1 MHTKIQIN
9 AHSSTTVRT
18 YQVIQS
24 QHDFDYTR
32 FRIRRW
38 KCVQT
43 NLNARKYSFNR
54 FPIEDDVISVEWKTL
69 SSKSLPWIAVVVEGI
84 QLTILTVILYSEST
98 RMNKKL
104 LTDLLKV
111 PCKLQ
116 SEESATRYIS
126 YLPWI
131 SMVREF
137 DERLHWKRANGVT
150 DQPGVSYMELKKQ
163 ISPAIDWPVDSR
175 VPRARQR
182 IVTRACGVTGRWLWT
197 DLAITSNQH
206 DSWLSRTSLLSFPI
220 ASHLRSNDSFMVI
233 EELQV

>member
-150 DQPGVSYMELKKQ
+150 HQPGVSYMELKRQ
-163 ISPAIDWPVDSR
+163 ISPAIDWPVDSSSTADCHSCLR
-175 VPRARQR
+175 SDGPLALNGSGNHLKS
-182 IVTRACGVTGRWLWT
+182 TRL
-197 DLAITSNQH
+197 LIISH
-206 DSWLSRTSLLSFPI
+206 LSSQFPI
-220 ASHLRSNDSFMVI
+220 ASHLTVMVI